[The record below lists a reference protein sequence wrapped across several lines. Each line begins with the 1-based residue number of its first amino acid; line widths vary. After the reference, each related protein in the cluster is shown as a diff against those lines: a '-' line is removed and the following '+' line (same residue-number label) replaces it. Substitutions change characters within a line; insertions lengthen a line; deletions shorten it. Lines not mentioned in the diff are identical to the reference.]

1 VLKFHARN
9 HQLDHLKKLKDMPLN
24 LDHKLAK
31 PVALKFHTD
40 PDNALI
46 GGGSFGSRTLAR
58 GNQARLYIAQ
68 PKPLPGTAAPGDLL
82 LGSIHYGQGNSNLI
96 GPGKKPGGYPV
107 TLRVALAKAD
117 KKKTGADKK
126 KDKKTE
132 QEKLAEA
139 VRDLKVARLAKL
151 HGDKKAED
159 FDRLAKAILDETPNH
174 LPVLVEQLKRLDS
187 EAGRKKNLEKITAAA
202 DTVIVQIDTG
212 ALASH
217 YGVKLKPDD
226 DEAKAK
232 RAKLDKKLNTLTDA
246 LYRKGRALAY
256 LDTQLREGENA
267 GTDETKAKLK
277 ALDGQFEANFAELQK
292 WAETTDDKF
301 VLLHIRRE
309 NRHDRLATA
318 LKLLNEKIKRSPH
331 DKKLHKKR
339 IRLLGELGWDEWQAH
354 ETQWQIRR
362 FPAGYQPF

>member
-1 VLKFHARN
+1 
-9 HQLDHLKKLKDMPLN
+9 MPT
-24 LDHKLAK
+24 KR
-31 PVALKFHTD
+31 
-40 PDNALI
+40 
-46 GGGSFGSRTLAR
+46 RT
-58 GNQARLYIAQ
+58 
-68 PKPLPGTAAPGDLL
+68 
-82 LGSIHYGQGNSNLI
+82 
-96 GPGKKPGGYPV
+96 
-107 TLRVALAKAD
+107 
-117 KKKTGADKK
+117 
-126 KDKKTE
+126 KKTE

-151 HGDKKAED
+151 HGDKKGED

-174 LPVLVEQLKRLDS
+174 MPVLVEQLKRLDS

-202 DTVIVQIDTG
+202 DTIIAQIDTG

-226 DEAKAK
+226 DEANAK
-232 RAKLDKKLNTLTDA
+232 RAKLDKKLNTMTDA

-267 GTDETKAKLK
+267 GTDKTKAKVK

-339 IRLLGELGWDEWQAH
+339 IRLLGELGWDEWQAY

>member
-1 VLKFHARN
+1 
-9 HQLDHLKKLKDMPLN
+9 M
-24 LDHKLAK
+24 
-31 PVALKFHTD
+31 
-40 PDNALI
+40 
-46 GGGSFGSRTLAR
+46 
-58 GNQARLYIAQ
+58 
-68 PKPLPGTAAPGDLL
+68 
-82 LGSIHYGQGNSNLI
+82 
-96 GPGKKPGGYPV
+96 
-107 TLRVALAKAD
+107 
-117 KKKTGADKK
+117 
-126 KDKKTE
+126 
-132 QEKLAEA
+132 
-139 VRDLKVARLAKL
+139 
-151 HGDKKAED
+151 
-159 FDRLAKAILDETPNH
+159 
-174 LPVLVEQLKRLDS
+174 
-187 EAGRKKNLEKITAAA
+187 
-202 DTVIVQIDTG
+202 QIDTG

-246 LYRKGRALAY
+246 LYRKGRALGY

-267 GTDETKAKLK
+267 GTDEAKAKLK

-318 LKLLNEKIKRSPH
+318 IKLFNEKIKRSPH

-339 IRLLGELGWDEWQAH
+339 IRLLGELGWDEWQAY